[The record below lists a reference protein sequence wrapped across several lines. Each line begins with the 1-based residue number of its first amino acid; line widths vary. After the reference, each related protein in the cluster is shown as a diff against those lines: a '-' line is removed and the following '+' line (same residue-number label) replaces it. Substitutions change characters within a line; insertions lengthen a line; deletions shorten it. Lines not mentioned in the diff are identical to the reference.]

1 MKRPSAAM
9 ASASSS
15 VTQRTWA
22 TSSGW
27 SFRAFRS
34 TSRSTRKKSSNPWG
48 KFTLSVART
57 PVRSRGYP
65 SSSRHSRSAAMR
77 LSSPAST
84 PPASGHIPPARPD
97 HLAGSPLLDQHPPVG
112 GKDANVH
119 HRPVLSRLLVP
130 VAFRRLSQRDPVFI
144 VQIYQLHILL
154 LTGAALSRNRR
165 PDDRRG
171 SPRWLHGETA
181 PSHPRPD
188 PSYKTR
194 RLPHRHNRNERTLHS
209 CLPYLH
215 LSQ

>member
-22 TSSGW
+22 TSSDW

-65 SSSRHSRSAAMR
+65 SSSQHSRSAAIR

-84 PPASGHIPPARPD
+84 PPAADTSHRSGQITLQEVRCWTSIRPSG
-97 HLAGSPLLDQHPPVG
+97 AKMQTCTTVRYSPGSLCP
-112 GKDANVH
+112 
-119 HRPVLSRLLVP
+119 
-130 VAFRRLSQRDPVFI
+130 
-144 VQIYQLHILL
+144 
-154 LTGAALSRNRR
+154 
-165 PDDRRG
+165 
-171 SPRWLHGETA
+171 
-181 PSHPRPD
+181 
-188 PSYKTR
+188 
-194 RLPHRHNRNERTLHS
+194 
-209 CLPYLH
+209 
-215 LSQ
+215 